1 MEKGLLSLRII
12 VGEKNQP
19 PFPSLPSSF
28 PSMEGWMEGKGSQW
42 GRPAAWRR
50 EVKFSIE
57 RTVSALFVSRRKASP
72 LRVARSLARPPC
84 FPVNGARG
92 EGEGERE
99 EKEREKRKKRSFCNQ
114 DTVHRTCE
122 RSRIGHC
129 SWHARFVIAIR
140 RREIE
145 LAFEILESL
154 LTAIL
159 SSLPRNF
166 RGGRVPSSFALM
178 EALRNRKWWKMRTR
192 ASWESKNRSLA
203 LKL

>member
-28 PSMEGWMEGKGSQW
+28 PSMEGWMEGKGRSM
-42 GRPAAWRR
+42 
-50 EVKFSIE
+50 
-57 RTVSALFVSRRKASP
+57 RKAS
-72 LRVARSLARPPC
+72 RVK
-84 FPVNGARG
+84 ARG
-92 EGEGERE
+92 EIFDRTNRFRFVCFAPKSVTPPRRPIPRPTPLLSRERGRRGGGRGEGR
-99 EKEREKRKKRSFCNQ
+99 EREKRKKRSFCNQ